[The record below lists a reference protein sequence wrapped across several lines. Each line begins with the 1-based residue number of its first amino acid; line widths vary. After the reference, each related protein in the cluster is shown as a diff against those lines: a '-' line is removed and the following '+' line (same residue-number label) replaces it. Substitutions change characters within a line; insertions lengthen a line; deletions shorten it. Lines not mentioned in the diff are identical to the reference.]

1 MALLLPAPALSPK
14 PPFSSTLRAA
24 RPRRGICISSISS
37 HVPPAAASSPSTSS
51 PYKAPAPDGGAEVR
65 NKKKRRNLKPS
76 FEEQA
81 LRRWSARAPS
91 QRSSFPW
98 QRQPQQQ
105 PQPAHRENEGV
116 QGQEPSSAT
125 LRSIVEYFGYNSS
138 DDGDGGVDVSV
149 GPVGARGDG
158 GVGKGKNS
166 VVLVEAAQDRD
177 EESRSQPSY
186 LLGSRPLSAP
196 WMHGQEGHAT
206 VDRLVSGPVN
216 GEEEEVGRNGV
227 FVDELSLVDEDEEW
241 VESGEAVSG
250 EEEVVDRNGVFDD
263 ELGSVDENEE
273 WVDNGEVLLEEEPTI
288 VNLEGELYEDS
299 ATPTANSSLQLDSRL
314 NQASTGAG
322 FDRSTRRSSVSS
334 IVNTLRNSMEESGP
348 SATIGRSDAEDF
360 VQKLGPV
367 LLPWEREEGDAFDGD
382 RRRKHSN
389 AELAERTIPEPELR
403 RLRDAALRM
412 KERMRVGPGGV
423 TQALVETIHSKWKV
437 DEVVKLRFEGPP
449 SLNMKRTHELLED
462 RTGGTVIWR
471 SGRSIVLYRG
481 MNYNLRCVQSY
492 AKTAEVDS
500 SEKAGD
506 AVSAVPSSVGRNLQ
520 KSSADGVNRSTSI
533 VNSSQEAKETF
544 DIDSFLDQLGPRY
557 KDWSGRNPIPVD
569 ADLLPGLV
577 PGYKPPFRQ
586 LPYRTKISLKDKEMT
601 ALRRLAR
608 QTTPHFALGRN
619 REHQGLATA
628 IVKVWE
634 KSSIVKIA
642 IKRGVPNT
650 SNDRMAEEI
659 KKLTGGVLVS
669 RNKEYIIF
677 YRGNDFVTPKVRQVL
692 VEQQQQAI
700 SQQDQEELARLKAS
714 ASITPI
720 SSALKNPLVA
730 GTLAETREAT
740 SRWGDSL
747 NDELRKKE
755 NNRLILAKHT
765 SLLKNMNRKLILART
780 KVAKAE
786 MALAKVQEYLAP
798 AELPTDLETVT
809 DEERFLFRR
818 IGLKMK
824 AFLML
829 GRREIFDGTVQNMH
843 FHWKHRELVKI
854 VVKGKTFQQVKH
866 IAISLEAESGG
877 VLIALDKTTK
887 GYSIIFYRGKNY
899 KRPEVLK
906 PRNLLTRRRAMARS
920 IELQRREALN
930 HHISVL
936 RHKIWKLK
944 SQLVQMRAAGEKQDA
959 ELLQTVDD
967 GLSSDDDNI
976 EDEGDEAY
984 LQTYISDDEDD
995 ADNDSNE
1002 YL

>member
-1 MALLLPAPALSPK
+1 MALLFPHPALSPK
-14 PPFSSTLRAA
+14 PPFPSTLRST
-24 RPRRGICISSISS
+24 RPRRTTCISSAFSPLPS
-37 HVPPAAASSPSTSS
+37 AAAPSPSTSS
-51 PYKAPAPDGGAEVR
+51 PYKAPAPDGGAEIR
-65 NKKKRRNLKPS
+65 NNKKRRNLKPS

-91 QRSSFPW
+91 QRASLPW
-98 QRQPQQQ
+98 QRQQQ
-105 PQPAHRENEGV
+105 PQPAHRENEAAHN
-116 QGQEPSSAT
+116 QEPTSAT
-125 LRSIVEYFGYNSS
+125 LRSIVEYFDYGSS
-138 DDGDGGVDVSV
+138 DDGGDGVDV
-149 GPVGARGDG
+149 GVGARGDG
-158 GVGKGKNS
+158 GAGKGKDS
-166 VVLVEAAQDRD
+166 VALGEAAQVRD
-177 EESRSQPSY
+177 EDSRSQPTY
-186 LLGSRPLSAP
+186 LLGSRPVSAP
-196 WMHGQEGHAT
+196 WMHGQEGHSA
-206 VDRLVSGPVN
+206 VDRLVSSPADGD
-216 GEEEEVGRNGV
+216 EEE
-227 FVDELSLVDEDEEW
+227 
-241 VESGEAVSG
+241 A
-250 EEEVVDRNGVFDD
+250 DRNGVFDD
-263 ELGSVDENEE
+263 ELGSVDEDEE
-273 WVDNGEVLLEEEPTI
+273 WVDNVAVLEEEPI
-288 VNLEGELYEDS
+288 AEDLEGELYEDEDPAS
-299 ATPTANSSLQLDSRL
+299 PTANSSFQLDSVLDRG
-314 NQASTGAG
+314 STGNG

-348 SATIGRSDAEDF
+348 SATIGHSDAEDF

-403 RLRDAALRM
+403 RLRDVALRM

-423 TQALVETIHSKWKV
+423 TQAIVETIHSKWRV
-437 DEVVKLRFEGPP
+437 DEVVKMRFEGPP

-492 AKTAEVDS
+492 AKTVEVDS
-500 SEKAGD
+500 PEEAGD
-506 AVSAVPSSVGRNLQ
+506 AISAVPSSLEHNLQ
-520 KSSADGVNRSTSI
+520 KSSANDVNRATSFVI
-533 VNSSQEAKETF
+533 PSEEATETF

-586 LPYRTKISLKDKEMT
+586 LPYRTKVSLKDKEMT

-765 SLLKNMNRKLILART
+765 SLLKNMKRKLILAKT

-786 MALAKVQEYLAP
+786 MALAKVQEYLSP

-829 GRREIFDGTVQNMH
+829 GRREVFDGTVQNMH

-854 VVKGKTFQQVKH
+854 VVKGKTFEQVKH

-877 VLIALDKTTK
+877 VLIALDRTTK

-899 KRPEVLK
+899 KRPEVIK

-944 SQLVQMRAAGEKQDA
+944 SQLVQMMAAGEKQDA
-959 ELLQTVDD
+959 GLLQTVDD
-967 GLSSDDDNI
+967 DLSSDDDSII

-995 ADNDSNE
+995 ADNGYNE

>member
-1 MALLLPAPALSPK
+1 GTALPAPGPLTQTPLPLH
-14 PPFSSTLRAA
+14 PPIDAAAA
-24 RPRRGICISSISS
+24 RHLHRQRLLP
-37 HVPPAAASSPSTSS
+37 SPSRFGIL
-51 PYKAPAPDGGAEVR
+51 PIHLLAVQGAGARRRHTEIR
-65 NKKKRRNLKPS
+65 KKKKRNLKPS

-91 QRSSFPW
+91 QRASFPW
-98 QRQPQQQ
+98 QRQQ
-105 PQPAHRENEGV
+105 PQPAHRENEGAEDH
-116 QGQEPSSAT
+116 EPSSAT
-125 LRSIVEYFGYNSS
+125 LRSIVEYFDYDSS
-138 DDGDGGVDVSV
+138 EDGG
-149 GPVGARGDG
+149 G
-158 GVGKGKNS
+158 GVGEGKDKGNDG
-166 VVLVEAAQDRD
+166 VAHGEAAHDRD
-177 EESRSQPSY
+177 EESRSQPTY
-186 LLGSRPLSAP
+186 LLGSRPVSAP
-196 WMHGQEGHAT
+196 WMHGQEGPT
-206 VDRLVSGPVN
+206 VVGRLLSGPV
-216 GEEEEVGRNGV
+216 GGDEEE
-227 FVDELSLVDEDEEW
+227 
-241 VESGEAVSG
+241 AV
-250 EEEVVDRNGVFDD
+250 RNGVFDD
-263 ELGSVDENEE
+263 ELDSEDEDEE
-273 WVDNGEVLLEEEPTI
+273 WVDNSEVLEEEPMT
-288 VNLEGELYEDS
+288 VNLEEELYEDEDS
-299 ATPTANSSLQLDSRL
+299 AAPTTSSSFPLDSIL
-314 NQASTGAG
+314 EDQASTGGG
-322 FDRSTRRSSVSS
+322 FDRNMRRSSVSS
-334 IVNTLRNSMEESGP
+334 IVNTLRNSMEES
-348 SATIGRSDAEDF
+348 ATIGSSEGEDF
-360 VQKLGPV
+360 VQKLGSV
-367 LLPWEREEGDAFDGD
+367 LLPWEREEGNAFDGD
-382 RRRKHSN
+382 NRGRHSN
-389 AELAERTIPEPELR
+389 TKLAERTIPEPELR

-423 TQALVETIHSKWKV
+423 THAIVESIHSKWKV
-437 DEVVKLRFEGPP
+437 DEVVKMRFEGPP
-449 SLNMKRTHELLED
+449 SLNMKRTHEILED

-492 AKTAEVDS
+492 AKIAEVDS
-500 SEKAGD
+500 SENAGD
-506 AVSAVPSSVGRNLQ
+506 AIGVVPSSEEHNLQ
-520 KSSADGVNRSTSI
+520 KSSADDVKRLKSI
-533 VNSSQEAKETF
+533 MNFSQEATETF

-557 KDWSGRNPIPVD
+557 KDWSGRSPIPVD

-608 QTTPHFALGRN
+608 QTAPHFALGRN
-619 REHQGLATA
+619 REHQGLAAA

-634 KSSIVKIA
+634 KSSTVKIA

-650 SNDRMAEEI
+650 CNDRMAEEI

-677 YRGNDFVTPKVRQVL
+677 YRGNDFVTPKVRKVL
-692 VEQQQQAI
+692 VEQQQHAI
-700 SQQDQEELARLKAS
+700 TQQEQEELARLKAS
-714 ASITPI
+714 ASITAIPK
-720 SSALKNPLVA
+720 ALKNPLVA

-765 SLLKNMNRKLILART
+765 SLLKNMKRKLILAKT

-786 MALAKVQEYLAP
+786 MALAKVQEYLSP

-829 GRREIFDGTVQNMH
+829 GRREVFDGTVQNMH

-854 VVKGKTFQQVKH
+854 VVKGKTFEQVKH

-899 KRPEVLK
+899 KRPQVLK

-944 SQLVQMRAAGEKQDA
+944 SQLVQMRAAGRKQDA
-959 ELLQTVDD
+959 ELLQTVEDD
-967 GLSSDDDNI
+967 LSSDDDNI
-976 EDEGDEAY
+976 QDEGDEAY
-984 LQTYISDDEDD
+984 LQTY
-995 ADNDSNE
+995 
-1002 YL
+1002 

>member
-1 MALLLPAPALSPK
+1 MALLFPPPALSPK
-14 PPFSSTLRAA
+14 PPFPSTLRST
-24 RPRRGICISSISS
+24 RPRRATCISGVSS
-37 HVPPAAASSPSTSS
+37 PRPPASAPSPSTPS
-51 PYKAPAPDGGAEVR
+51 PYNAPALDGGTEIS
-65 NKKKRRNLKPS
+65 KKKKKRNLKPS

-91 QRSSFPW
+91 QRASFPW
-98 QRQPQQQ
+98 QRQQQQ
-105 PQPAHRENEGV
+105 PARREDEGAEDH
-116 QGQEPSSAT
+116 EPSSAT
-125 LRSIVEYFGYNSS
+125 LRSIVEYFDYDPPSN
-138 DDGDGGVDVSV
+138 DGDGGVGV
-149 GPVGARGDG
+149 RGDG
-158 GVGKGKNS
+158 GAAKGNDG
-166 VVLVEAAQDRD
+166 VARGGAAQDRD
-177 EESRSQPSY
+177 EESRSQPTY
-186 LLGSRPLSAP
+186 LLGTRPVSAP
-196 WMHGQEGHAT
+196 WMHGQEGPT
-206 VDRLVSGPVN
+206 VVDRLLSAPV
-216 GEEEEVGRNGV
+216 GGDGGV
-227 FVDELSLVDEDEEW
+227 FDDELDSEDEDEEW
-241 VESGEAVSG
+241 VDNR
-250 EEEVVDRNGVFDD
+250 EV
-263 ELGSVDENEE
+263 
-273 WVDNGEVLLEEEPTI
+273 LEEEPMT
-288 VNLEGELYEDS
+288 VNLEEEMYEVDDS
-299 ATPTANSSLQLDSRL
+299 AAPMTASSSFPLDSIL
-314 NQASTGAG
+314 DQDSTDGG
-322 FDRSTRRSSVSS
+322 FDRSIRRSSVSS

-348 SATIGRSDAEDF
+348 NATIGSSEGEDF
-360 VQKLGPV
+360 VQKLGSV

-382 RRRKHSN
+382 KRGKHSN
-389 AELAERTIPEPELR
+389 TKLAETTIPEPELR

-412 KERMRVGPGGV
+412 KERMRVGRGGV
-423 TQALVETIHSKWKV
+423 TQAIVESIHSKWKV
-437 DEVVKLRFEGPP
+437 EEVVKMRFEGPP
-449 SLNMKRTHELLED
+449 SLNMKRTHEILED

-500 SEKAGD
+500 SENSGD
-506 AVSAVPSSVGRNLQ
+506 AIGVVSSSEERNLQKPTVEHDLQKPIVERNLQ
-520 KSSADGVNRSTSI
+520 KSSADDVKRSTS
-533 VNSSQEAKETF
+533 VMNFSQEATETF

-557 KDWSGRNPIPVD
+557 KDWSGRSPVPVD

-608 QTTPHFALGRN
+608 QTAPHFALGRN

-650 SNDRMAEEI
+650 CNDRMAEEI

-677 YRGNDFVTPKVRQVL
+677 YRGNDFVTPKVRKVL
-692 VEQQQQAI
+692 VEQQQHAI
-700 SQQDQEELARLKAS
+700 TQQDQEELARLKAS

-720 SSALKNPLVA
+720 PKALKNPLVA

-765 SLLKNMNRKLILART
+765 SLLKNMKRKLILAKT

-786 MALAKVQEYLAP
+786 MALAKVQEYLSP

-829 GRREIFDGTVQNMH
+829 GRREVFDGTVQNMH

-854 VVKGKTFQQVKH
+854 VVKGKTFEQVKH

-899 KRPEVLK
+899 KRPQVLK

-944 SQLVQMRAAGEKQDA
+944 SQLVQMRAAGRKQDA
-959 ELLQTVDD
+959 ELLQTVEDD
-967 GLSSDDDNI
+967 LSSDDDNI
-976 EDEGDEAY
+976 QDEGDEAY
-984 LQTYISDDEDD
+984 LQTYGSDDEDD
-995 ADNDSNE
+995 AEDDSNE

>member
-1 MALLLPAPALSPK
+1 RFGILPIHLLAVQGAG
-14 PPFSSTLRAA
+14 A
-24 RPRRGICISSISS
+24 RRRHTEI
-37 HVPPAAASSPSTSS
+37 
-51 PYKAPAPDGGAEVR
+51 R
-65 NKKKRRNLKPS
+65 KKKKRNLKPS

-91 QRSSFPW
+91 QRASFPW
-98 QRQPQQQ
+98 QRQQ
-105 PQPAHRENEGV
+105 PQPAHRENEGAEDH
-116 QGQEPSSAT
+116 EPSSAT
-125 LRSIVEYFGYNSS
+125 LRSIVEYFDYDSS
-138 DDGDGGVDVSV
+138 EDGG
-149 GPVGARGDG
+149 G
-158 GVGKGKNS
+158 GVGEGKDKGNDG
-166 VVLVEAAQDRD
+166 VAHGEAAHDRD
-177 EESRSQPSY
+177 EESRSQPTY
-186 LLGSRPLSAP
+186 LLGSRPVSAP
-196 WMHGQEGHAT
+196 WMHGQEGPT
-206 VDRLVSGPVN
+206 VVGRLLSGPV
-216 GEEEEVGRNGV
+216 GGDEEE
-227 FVDELSLVDEDEEW
+227 
-241 VESGEAVSG
+241 AV
-250 EEEVVDRNGVFDD
+250 RNGVFDD
-263 ELGSVDENEE
+263 ELDSEDEDEE
-273 WVDNGEVLLEEEPTI
+273 WVDNSEVLEEEPMT
-288 VNLEGELYEDS
+288 VNLEEELYEDEDS
-299 ATPTANSSLQLDSRL
+299 AAPTTSSSFPLDSIL
-314 NQASTGAG
+314 EDQASTGGG
-322 FDRSTRRSSVSS
+322 FDRNMRRSSVSS
-334 IVNTLRNSMEESGP
+334 IVNTLRNSMEES
-348 SATIGRSDAEDF
+348 ATIGSSEGEDF
-360 VQKLGPV
+360 VQKLGSV
-367 LLPWEREEGDAFDGD
+367 LLPWEREEGNAFDGD
-382 RRRKHSN
+382 NRGRHSN
-389 AELAERTIPEPELR
+389 TKLAERTIPEPELR

-423 TQALVETIHSKWKV
+423 THAIVESIHSKWKV
-437 DEVVKLRFEGPP
+437 DEVVKMRFEGPP
-449 SLNMKRTHELLED
+449 SLNMKRTHEILED

-492 AKTAEVDS
+492 AKIAEVDS
-500 SEKAGD
+500 SENAGD
-506 AVSAVPSSVGRNLQ
+506 AIGVVPSSEEHNLQKPTVEHDLQKPIVERNSQ
-520 KSSADGVNRSTSI
+520 KSSADDVKRLKSI
-533 VNSSQEAKETF
+533 MNFSQEATETF

-557 KDWSGRNPIPVD
+557 KDWSGRSPIPVD

-608 QTTPHFALGRN
+608 QTAPHFALGRN
-619 REHQGLATA
+619 REHQGLAAA

-634 KSSIVKIA
+634 KSSTVKIA

-650 SNDRMAEEI
+650 CNDRMAEEI

-677 YRGNDFVTPKVRQVL
+677 YRGNDFVTPKVRKVL
-692 VEQQQQAI
+692 VEQQQHAI
-700 SQQDQEELARLKAS
+700 TQQEQEELARLKAS
-714 ASITPI
+714 ASITAIPK
-720 SSALKNPLVA
+720 ALKNPLVA

-765 SLLKNMNRKLILART
+765 SLLKNMKRKLILAKT

-786 MALAKVQEYLAP
+786 MALAKVQEYLSP

-829 GRREIFDGTVQNMH
+829 GRREVFDGTVQNMH

-854 VVKGKTFQQVKH
+854 VVKGKTFEQVKH

-899 KRPEVLK
+899 KRPQVLK

-920 IELQRREALN
+920 IELQRRE
-930 HHISVL
+930 VT
-936 RHKIWKLK
+936 
-944 SQLVQMRAAGEKQDA
+944 QP
-959 ELLQTVDD
+959 
-967 GLSSDDDNI
+967 
-976 EDEGDEAY
+976 
-984 LQTYISDDEDD
+984 
-995 ADNDSNE
+995 
-1002 YL
+1002 

>member
-1 MALLLPAPALSPK
+1 P
-14 PPFSSTLRAA
+14 
-24 RPRRGICISSISS
+24 
-37 HVPPAAASSPSTSS
+37 SPSRFGIL
-51 PYKAPAPDGGAEVR
+51 PIHLLAVQGAGARRRHTEIR
-65 NKKKRRNLKPS
+65 KKKKRNLKPS

-91 QRSSFPW
+91 QRASFPW
-98 QRQPQQQ
+98 QRQQ
-105 PQPAHRENEGV
+105 PQPAHRENEGAEDH
-116 QGQEPSSAT
+116 EPSSAT
-125 LRSIVEYFGYNSS
+125 LRSIVEYFDYDSS
-138 DDGDGGVDVSV
+138 EDGG
-149 GPVGARGDG
+149 G
-158 GVGKGKNS
+158 GVGEGKDKGNDG
-166 VVLVEAAQDRD
+166 VAHGEAAHDRD
-177 EESRSQPSY
+177 EESRSQPTY
-186 LLGSRPLSAP
+186 LLGSRPVSAP
-196 WMHGQEGHAT
+196 WMHGQEGPT
-206 VDRLVSGPVN
+206 VVGRLLSGPV
-216 GEEEEVGRNGV
+216 GGDEEE
-227 FVDELSLVDEDEEW
+227 
-241 VESGEAVSG
+241 AV
-250 EEEVVDRNGVFDD
+250 RNGVFDD
-263 ELGSVDENEE
+263 ELDSEDEDEE
-273 WVDNGEVLLEEEPTI
+273 WVDNSEVLEEEPMT
-288 VNLEGELYEDS
+288 VNLEEELYEDEDS
-299 ATPTANSSLQLDSRL
+299 AAPTTSSSFPLDSIL
-314 NQASTGAG
+314 EDQASTGGG
-322 FDRSTRRSSVSS
+322 FDRNMRRSSVSS
-334 IVNTLRNSMEESGP
+334 IVNTLRNSMEES
-348 SATIGRSDAEDF
+348 ATIGSSEGEDF
-360 VQKLGPV
+360 VQKLGSV
-367 LLPWEREEGDAFDGD
+367 LLPWEREEGNAFDGD
-382 RRRKHSN
+382 NRGRHSN
-389 AELAERTIPEPELR
+389 TKLAERTIPEPELR

-423 TQALVETIHSKWKV
+423 THAIVESIHSKWKV
-437 DEVVKLRFEGPP
+437 DEVVKMRFEGPP
-449 SLNMKRTHELLED
+449 SLNMKRTHEILED

-492 AKTAEVDS
+492 AKIAEVDS
-500 SEKAGD
+500 SENAGD
-506 AVSAVPSSVGRNLQ
+506 AIGVVPSSEEHNLQKPTVEHDLQKPIVERNSQ
-520 KSSADGVNRSTSI
+520 KSSADDVKRLKSI
-533 VNSSQEAKETF
+533 MNFSQEATETF

-557 KDWSGRNPIPVD
+557 KDWSGRSPIPVD

-608 QTTPHFALGRN
+608 QTAPHFALGRN
-619 REHQGLATA
+619 REHQGLAAA

-634 KSSIVKIA
+634 KSSTVKIA

-650 SNDRMAEEI
+650 CNDRMAEEI

-677 YRGNDFVTPKVRQVL
+677 YRGNDFVTPKVRKVL
-692 VEQQQQAI
+692 VEQQQHAI
-700 SQQDQEELARLKAS
+700 TQQEQEELARLKAS
-714 ASITPI
+714 ASITAIPK
-720 SSALKNPLVA
+720 ALKNPLVA

-765 SLLKNMNRKLILART
+765 SLLKNMKRKLILAKT

-786 MALAKVQEYLAP
+786 MALAKVQEYLSP

-829 GRREIFDGTVQNMH
+829 GRREVFDGTVQNMH

-854 VVKGKTFQQVKH
+854 VVKGKTFEQVKH

-899 KRPEVLK
+899 KRPQVLK

-944 SQLVQMRAAGEKQDA
+944 SQLVRQFISDFIESNFSMLTLLDDALHLCYHHQVQMRAAGRKQDA
-959 ELLQTVDD
+959 ELLQTVEDD
-967 GLSSDDDNI
+967 LSSDDDNI
-976 EDEGDEAY
+976 QDEGDEAY
-984 LQTYISDDEDD
+984 LQTYGSDDEDD
-995 ADNDSNE
+995 ADDDSNE